1 MAAWESVR
9 VLGDS
14 VGLVDDLVSLH
25 ELLTCRP
32 RRTGRQRE
40 HEQHIWTGHSR
51 TGWHELTWSR
61 SKWMS
66 RIRSGHIRHFSTA
79 GLSERTWRPTLT
91 AVDAA
96 TEHDYGGRGA
106 PPGARLHRRL
116 AMSHLPRARRPFTFH
131 HPKRDRRWR
140 RHDRSWERREM

>member
-1 MAAWESVR
+1 
-9 VLGDS
+9 
-14 VGLVDDLVSLH
+14 
-25 ELLTCRP
+25 
-32 RRTGRQRE
+32 
-40 HEQHIWTGHSR
+40 
-51 TGWHELTWSR
+51 
-61 SKWMS
+61 MS

-131 HPKRDRRWR
+131 HPKRD
-140 RHDRSWERREM
+140 